1 MAQSPYI
8 VEPTGP
14 HTHSLIILHGLGS
27 NGKKFGRELLETGIC
42 SDGKSLPELLPGAR
56 FIFPTSKRRRS
67 SAFRR
72 SKLTQW
78 FNIASL
84 EDPSYRSHTQT
95 QGLEE
100 SSREI
105 FDLLDEEREKVP
117 EKNNILGG
125 ISQGCAM
132 GLVCLLAMEFSIG
145 GFFGMSSWLPFATEI
160 KDLLIDLDEYDFSD
174 EDDDTFDISDD
185 DKIEDLRTP
194 DAKVHNYIRDLI
206 SLDTDYL
213 AEMASLSTTVFLG
226 HGDADEK
233 IKPAL
238 GEEACRT
245 LRSLDFDVEWQSYEG
260 LSHWYKIP
268 DEIDDI
274 VNFIKNKVGW
284 SL

>member
-1 MAQSPYI
+1 MSQTPYI

-56 FIFPTSKRRRS
+56 FIFPTSKKRRS

-72 SKLTQW
+72 SRLTQW

-84 EDPSYRSHTQT
+84 EDPSYRNHTQT
-95 QGLEE
+95 PGLEE

-105 FDLLDEEREKVP
+105 FDLLEEERKKVP
-117 EKNNILGG
+117 DKNIILGG

-132 GLVCLLAMEFSIG
+132 GLVCLLAMKFPIG

-160 KDLLIDLDEYDFSD
+160 KDFLIDLDEYDFSD
-174 EDDDTFDISDD
+174 EDDDPFDTSDNE
-185 DKIEDLRTP
+185 IVYLRTP
-194 DAKVHNYIRDLI
+194 SAKVHDYMRDLI
-206 SLDTDYL
+206 SLDTDCL
-213 AEMASLSTTVFLG
+213 AEMGSLSTPVFMG
-226 HGDADEK
+226 HGGADEK
-233 IKPAL
+233 IKLAL
-238 GEEACRT
+238 GEEAYRT
-245 LRSLDFDVEWQSYEG
+245 LRSVGFDVDWKIYEG
-260 LSHWYKIP
+260 LGHWYKIP

-274 VNFIKNKVGW
+274 VNFIRGKVGW

>member
-1 MAQSPYI
+1 MAQTPYI

-27 NGKKFGRELLETGIC
+27 NGKKFGRELIETGIC

-56 FIFPTSKRRRS
+56 FIFPTSKKRRS

-84 EDPSYRSHTQT
+84 EDPSYRNHTQT

-105 FDLLDEEREKVP
+105 FDLLEEERKKVP
-117 EKNNILGG
+117 DKNIILGG

-132 GLVCLLAMEFSIG
+132 GLVCLLAMEFPIG

-160 KDLLIDLDEYDFSD
+160 KDFLIDLDEYDFSD
-174 EDDDTFDISDD
+174 EDDDPFDTSNNE
-185 DKIEDLRTP
+185 IEYLRTP
-194 DAKVHNYIRDLI
+194 DAKVHDYIRDLI
-206 SLDTDYL
+206 LLDTENL
-213 AEMASLSTTVFLG
+213 AEMGSLSTPVFMG

-245 LRSLDFDVEWQSYEG
+245 LRSVGFEVEWKSYEG
-260 LSHWYKIP
+260 LGHWYKVP

-274 VNFIKNKVGW
+274 VNFIRGKVGW